1 VGAEEQEARPSSA
14 AGAPARVPARP
25 DAVYGS
31 VRVAAW
37 AADLLATAPFQRL
50 AGLSLS
56 DVPGHLLTGHAF
68 PSRLDHVIGVYHLV
82 RLARPR
88 DRALQAAALAHD
100 LGHGPFSHLSEPLM
114 QEWLGCDHE
123 QRAARKV
130 AEARTRLS
138 PAALRRLAWLDWD
151 EVAALVVGGG
161 PGGRGALLNGPLDF
175 DNIEYVARF
184 SLGADLG
191 TPGYDPVALARALRL
206 APAQEPLR
214 VASAGSRV
222 TPRLACDRGPDLVP
236 ARGGEPYVPR
246 GPQPEFP
253 RGPEGPARG
262 GGEVRGGLPPDQV
275 PVAPTVL
282 LPAGE
287 ADGIAWQAARA
298 RMYDYLHGQHA
309 NLAPH
314 AMLRKAVEMA
324 WLGHELP
331 ESFLDMTDAQALALL
346 AACADRGVATLAQRV
361 SAGSARYHTC
371 LWEAPASVARLP
383 GSPLVDWR
391 PRLELERSLA
401 AEAGLAPQDV
411 ILETLISRAR
421 RVLPPIAGR
430 VPSTARRAGSPPEP
444 PVVHL
449 FVGADAPRDYR
460 HRLRA
465 ATERRLRDLGLV
477 QGPARSLE

>member
-1 VGAEEQEARPSSA
+1 VGAEEQEAEPPST
-14 AGAPARVPARP
+14 AGTPARVPARP

-56 DVPGHLLTGHAF
+56 DVPGDLLTGHDF
-68 PSRLDHVIGVYHLV
+68 PSRLDHVVGVYHLV

-123 QRAARKV
+123 QRAARKL
-130 AEARTRLS
+130 AEVRARLS

-161 PGGRGALLNGPLDF
+161 PGGRGALLNGPLDY

-191 TPGYDPVALARALRL
+191 APGYDPVALARALRL
-206 APAQEPLR
+206 APEPSR
-214 VASAGSRV
+214 AATAGSRI
-222 TPRLACDRGPDLVP
+222 TPRLAGDSVGASGGRPSNGGSEGHI
-236 ARGGEPYVPR
+236 GGEDA
-246 GPQPEFP
+246 
-253 RGPEGPARG
+253 PA
-262 GGEVRGGLPPDQV
+262 QV

-287 ADGIAWQAARA
+287 ADGIAWQASRA
-298 RMYDYLHGQHA
+298 RMYNYLHGQHA

-314 AMLRKAVEMA
+314 SMLRKAVEMA

-331 ESFLDMTDAQALALL
+331 ESFLDLTDAQALTLL
-346 AACADRGVATLAQRV
+346 AGCEDRGVAGLAQRV
-361 SAGSARYHTC
+361 GAGSARFHMC
-371 LWEAPASVARLP
+371 LWEAPASVSQLP

-411 ILETLISRAR
+411 ILEVLISRAR
-421 RVLPPIAGR
+421 RTLPPIAGR
-430 VPSTARRAGSPPEP
+430 AHSSARQASAAPEP
-444 PVVHL
+444 PLVHL

-460 HRLRA
+460 HRVRA
-465 ATERRLRDLGLV
+465 ATERRLRDLGV
-477 QGPARSLE
+477 VEGPACSLD